1 MIRRLIFSGVFNK
14 VEGHVMLR
22 RIMIATI
29 ALAGI
34 SGPAF
39 AIDKVTLRLDWVY
52 GSEHA
57 PIFLARDKGFFAK
70 DGIDVTLLPGQGSTV
85 TVKLVGN
92 GTADF
97 GYAAADQALMAYA
110 KGLPVVS
117 TAVILQKN
125 PVAVIFPKSSGI
137 KKLTDLYGKT
147 LGIPFQSVGEKQW
160 RYVAKFN
167 KIDESKIHEVAVD
180 RNIAGMIEAKKVD
193 ASLAFFFNDGLKVV
207 SDGIPT
213 DWILLSDAGLP
224 IYSTSLLVNEDMI
237 KKNPDLVKRFTHAF
251 VEGWKYSMTHE
262 KEALDAFLKDNPTVD
277 AKYSALKLPEVLKLT
292 QSADTE
298 KNGIGYSS
306 EANWAAM
313 QKALV
318 EMGIMASPIDVSK
331 VFTNQFLK

>member
-110 KGLPVVS
+110 KGLP
-117 TAVILQKN
+117 
-125 PVAVIFPKSSGI
+125 F
-137 KKLTDLYGKT
+137 
-147 LGIPFQSVGEKQW
+147 
-160 RYVAKFN
+160 
-167 KIDESKIHEVAVD
+167 
-180 RNIAGMIEAKKVD
+180 
-193 ASLAFFFNDGLKVV
+193 
-207 SDGIPT
+207 
-213 DWILLSDAGLP
+213 
-224 IYSTSLLVNEDMI
+224 STSLQI
-237 KKNPDLVKRFTHAF
+237 NPPSAT
-251 VEGWKYSMTHE
+251 
-262 KEALDAFLKDNPTVD
+262 TVTPQQI
-277 AKYSALKLPEVLKLT
+277 APR
-292 QSADTE
+292 
-298 KNGIGYSS
+298 
-306 EANWAAM
+306 
-313 QKALV
+313 
-318 EMGIMASPIDVSK
+318 
-331 VFTNQFLK
+331 